1 MTHVSAI
8 PMGSRM
14 TNILFDLDGTLTD
27 AREGIE
33 GCIRHAVQSVG
44 KDVPSGVDLTRY
56 IGPPLRESLAEL
68 LKNPSRELVE
78 EALRRYRER
87 FEARGMY
94 ENKVYPGIVEL
105 LEHVGAMKWRAYVVT
120 SKPTVY
126 AERIVQHFRLDAFIL
141 RIYGSRMDGGL
152 TRKEDLI
159 WHVLKEESIPAAQ
172 AVVIG
177 DRGEDIR
184 GARANRVDSI
194 GVTYGY
200 GGRQELESAGATWIC
215 EGAEAVLEV
224 LTIRFGTSREVPG
237 SRQANG
243 RLS

>member
-1 MTHVSAI
+1 
-8 PMGSRM
+8 MGSRM
-14 TNILFDLDGTLTD
+14 ANILFDLDGTLTD
-27 AREGIE
+27 AKEGIE
-33 GCIRHAVQSVG
+33 ACIRHALQSVG

-68 LKNPSRELVE
+68 MENPGRELVE

-94 ENKVYPGIVEL
+94 ENRVYPGIVEL
-105 LEHVGAMKWRAYVVT
+105 LKQIGAMKWRAYVVT
-120 SKPTVY
+120 SKPTMY
-126 AERIVQHFRLDAFIL
+126 AERIVRHFRLDTFIL
-141 RIYGSRMDGGL
+141 HIYGSRMDGRL

-159 WHVLKEESIPAAQ
+159 GHVLKEESIPAAQ

-177 DRGEDIR
+177 DRGEDIQ

-200 GGRQELESAGATWIC
+200 GGRRELESAGATWIC
-215 EGAEAVLEV
+215 DSAEAVLEV
-224 LTIRFGTSREVPG
+224 LTNRFGTSAEG
-237 SRQANG
+237 SGERSANG
-243 RLS
+243 RTF